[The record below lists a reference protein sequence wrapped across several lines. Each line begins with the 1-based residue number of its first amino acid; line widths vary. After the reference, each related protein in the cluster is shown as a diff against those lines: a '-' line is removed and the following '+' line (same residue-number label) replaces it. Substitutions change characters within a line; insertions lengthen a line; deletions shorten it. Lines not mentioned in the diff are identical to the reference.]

1 MLVGCFGNI
10 PFLSSSFVVH
20 TFNDFKR
27 TSTVRLAQHDVIG
40 LKPQLELIGPALDKV
55 DFMLRLDTS
64 LGVRPLLS
72 LNALR
77 LLKNTAESN
86 PLLVSTQ
93 YVGNFI
99 LTNISEN
106 WRYFGPHGA
115 PRVIIVSVSLLE
127 SGSEWLND
135 TVVSINE
142 GFKSG
147 FK

>member
-20 TFNDFKR
+20 TFSDFRR
-27 TSTVRLAQHDVIG
+27 TSTVRLAQHDLIG

-55 DFMLRLDTS
+55 DFTLRLDTS

-77 LLKNTAESN
+77 LLKNKAESN
-86 PLLVSTQ
+86 PLLVGTQ
-93 YVGNFI
+93 YIGNFI
-99 LTNISEN
+99 ITQIAEN
-106 WRYFGPHGA
+106 WRFFGPHGA
-115 PRVIIVSVSLLE
+115 PRVIIVSVSLTE
-127 SGSEWLND
+127 SGNAWLND